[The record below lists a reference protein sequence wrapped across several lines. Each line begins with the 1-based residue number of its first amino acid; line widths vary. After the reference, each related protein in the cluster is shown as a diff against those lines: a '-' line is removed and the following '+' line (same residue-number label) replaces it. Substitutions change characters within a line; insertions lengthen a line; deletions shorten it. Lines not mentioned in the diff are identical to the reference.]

1 MKNKMDD
8 LLREKINN
16 LDTVPPG
23 LSRDNE
29 ANWEKIKKNQEAIA
43 RKTDFVKKAA
53 WGIIF
58 ATVLT
63 GVFLFY
69 GFEGS
74 EEVRKA
80 ESATNLSPASGKTD
94 MQLKEQITP
103 AYVKPDF
110 KERKTSPVK
119 ASAPRSVPGDTSM
132 KIIAPIT
139 AIKPSADKQKEVDTI
154 KTHNVPEKYPS
165 PIGNTLEEDFRLDTF
180 LKKDFLQ
187 DVQENNKAMKDRND
201 KKKDGLFGKRRK
213 AKLRKQ

>member
-29 ANWEKIKKNQEAIA
+29 AGWEKIKKNQKAIA

-53 WGIIF
+53 WGVIL
-58 ATVLT
+58 AAVLT
-63 GVFLFY
+63 EALLFY

-74 EEVRKA
+74 EEVRKT
-80 ESATNLSPASGKTD
+80 ERATFVSPAREKTE
-94 MQLKEQITP
+94 MPLKEQP
-103 AYVKPDF
+103 VPVYVKSEHI
-110 KERKTSPVK
+110 ERKKSPEQVP
-119 ASAPRSVPGDTSM
+119 APLSVPGDTST
-132 KIIAPIT
+132 KIIVPIAT
-139 AIKPSADKQKEVDTI
+139 IKPSADKQKKADTI
-154 KTHNVPEKYPS
+154 RIPRVPEKYPS

-187 DVQENNKAMKDRND
+187 NVQEKNKALKAGND
-201 KKKDGLFGKRRK
+201 KKKDLFGKRRK
-213 AKLRKQ
+213 AR